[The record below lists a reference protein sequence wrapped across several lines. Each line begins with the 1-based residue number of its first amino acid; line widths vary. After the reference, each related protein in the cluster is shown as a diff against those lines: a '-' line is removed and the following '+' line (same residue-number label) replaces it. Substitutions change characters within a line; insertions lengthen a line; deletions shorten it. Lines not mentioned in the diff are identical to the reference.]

1 MNKIKVLLSI
11 IERGKGS
18 EYIESLNAQNVKFN
32 LQTVGHGT
40 APSEM
45 KDIFGLVN
53 SEKDVVF
60 SFAPES
66 TLAAFAAQ
74 QGQVV
79 GKKKSYGGLAIVTKL
94 TAISRITAEIIS
106 RGAGNTDKGGA
117 KDMEGEVKYNLIFIS
132 VNQGY
137 SEMVMKTAKKAGATG
152 GTVMRGRLA
161 GQEMLEGYDETEV
174 TEEREIISIL
184 APVSVCKEIMENVNA
199 EFGLSSKA
207 KGTVFALPVEKAF
220 KI

>member
-1 MNKIKVLLSI
+1 MNKIKLLFSI
-11 IERGKGS
+11 LERGKGK
-18 EYIESLNAQNVKFN
+18 EYIAQLSEQGIKIN

-45 KDIFGLVN
+45 KDIFGLVS
-53 SEKDVVF
+53 SEKDIVF
-60 SFAPES
+60 SCAPES
-66 TLAAFAAQ
+66 AIGVFALS

-79 GKKKSYGGLAIVTKL
+79 GWKRSYGGIAAVAPLA
-94 TAISRITAEIIS
+94 AIGRVTAEIIH
-106 RGAGNTDKGGA
+106 RAAEKGGN
-117 KDMEGEVKYNLIFIS
+117 KEMEKEDKYVLIFIS
-132 VNQGY
+132 VNEGY
-137 SEMVMKTAKKAGATG
+137 SEQVMKTAKKAGATG

-161 GQEMLEGYDETEV
+161 GLELLETHGEDEA

-184 APVSVCKEIMENVNA
+184 AHNAVAKEIMGAVNE

-207 KGTVFALPVEKAF
+207 KGTVFAVPVEKAF

>member
-60 SFAPES
+60 SFAPEA

-74 QGQVV
+74 YAETLHKVGSLSVV
-79 GKKKSYGGLAIVTKL
+79 ICDRDAVIACSGVPKKEFLEKQLSDELEALTDKRALYQYKSDGDKLPVLSGGSEHYVRCSMPIISEGDIIGCVASICEMSSVPTISADVEAKLIL
-94 TAISRITAEIIS
+94 TA
-106 RGAGNTDKGGA
+106 AGFLGK
-117 KDMEGEVKYNLIFIS
+117 
-132 VNQGY
+132 Q
-137 SEMVMKTAKKAGATG
+137 
-152 GTVMRGRLA
+152 
-161 GQEMLEGYDETEV
+161 LE
-174 TEEREIISIL
+174 S
-184 APVSVCKEIMENVNA
+184 
-199 EFGLSSKA
+199 
-207 KGTVFALPVEKAF
+207 
-220 KI
+220 